1 MQSRIRKVPL
11 VSNSVIA
18 RVTKPCSR
26 SEISFRDLTKA
37 RRFWPKKLLS
47 GMVYSEALSYCCVST
62 GKES

>member
-37 RRFWPKKLLS
+37 RRFWPKKLL
-47 GMVYSEALSYCCVST
+47 MVYSEALSYCCVST